1 MAEFSTLI
9 HSFVEEGIFTP
20 SEIKDMVDLGLKSEK
35 EIDDMIKEKDSRIN
49 FLNSFLER
57 KINNMENVAAVQ
69 QAESQATQDFSAPVK
84 HNTDFS
90 LGIFGSS
97 DNFLMATQMA
107 KAFASSTIVPKE
119 YQGNFANGL
128 VAMDIANRLKNKPI
142 HGYAKLGRYSGPTG
156 MESNILNCHD

>member
-1 MAEFSTLI
+1 
-9 HSFVEEGIFTP
+9 
-20 SEIKDMVDLGLKSEK
+20 
-35 EIDDMIKEKDSRIN
+35 
-49 FLNSFLER
+49 
-57 KINNMENVAAVQ
+57 MENATAVQ
-69 QAESQATQDFSAPVK
+69 QAESQGTQDFSAPVK

-128 VAMDIANRLKNKPI
+128 VAMDIANRLKTSPFMVMQNLDVI
-142 HGYAKLGRYSGPTG
+142 QGRPAWRATFLIAMINRSKKYDI
-156 MESNILNCHD
+156 ELQFE

>member
-1 MAEFSTLI
+1 
-9 HSFVEEGIFTP
+9 
-20 SEIKDMVDLGLKSEK
+20 
-35 EIDDMIKEKDSRIN
+35 
-49 FLNSFLER
+49 
-57 KINNMENVAAVQ
+57 MENATAVQ
-69 QAESQATQDFSAPVK
+69 QAESQGTQDFSAPVK

-128 VAMDIANRLKNKPI
+128 VAMDIANRLKTSPFMV
-142 HGYAKLGRYSGPTG
+142 YAEFGCYSGPPG
-156 MESNILNCHD
+156 MESNILNCYD